1 MNSLPPFDLEIF
13 SRRKDKRNELFL
25 DDLLRVMLY
34 TMFYKT
40 AEWTK
45 GEKIGKAMQEQHDAL
60 EDCDK
65 RKPLFFWDHQPVG
78 NAPYYGAY
86 LQRTYRMMHQA
97 NQIVSELF
105 DQEGGYIPFICE
117 ICKLFGVPPEVLA
130 IQVGTTTESK
140 VAELL
145 QHLRHLSQTFDE
157 WATLLQPE
165 QTLQEM
171 KQYRRLCE
179 FLQRI
184 VTDKTYVLGDE
195 GYEALQS
202 DLSSL
207 GNSIDLATFF
217 STLEGPNTD
226 RYILRWIDSVM
237 LSREMGDAL
246 WIQDW
251 HTKPNHLVEVSD
263 KLQKQ
268 LEKVW
273 TIVLTR
279 ISDLCEKN
287 LFEDSLV
294 FLANVLTHLIRTKYF
309 LEDRELKENLS
320 RALVGMIPNVESPQ
334 SPQDVY
340 AEILARYPETLKM
353 FPRTFTIFRSI
364 LTAPI
369 HVWENLRDVK
379 ALQENPTA
387 TLETLYHDLLQ

>member
-1 MNSLPPFDLEIF
+1 MSSLPPFDSEIF
-13 SRRKDKRNELFL
+13 SRRKGKRNDLCL
-25 DDLLRVMLY
+25 VDLLKVILY
-34 TMFYKT
+34 AMFYKT
-40 AEWTK
+40 AAWTD

-60 EDCDK
+60 ENCDE
-65 RKPLFFWDHQPVG
+65 RKPFFFWHQPVG

-86 LQRTYRMMHQA
+86 LQRTYQMMHQA

-105 DQEGGYIPFICE
+105 DQKRMYLPFICE
-117 ICKLFGVPPEVLA
+117 ICKLLGVPPEVLA

-145 QHLRHLSQTFDE
+145 QYLRHLSRTFDE
-157 WATLLQPE
+157 WATPLQPE
-165 QTLQEM
+165 QTLQKL

-195 GYEALQS
+195 GYDELQS
-202 DLSSL
+202 HLA
-207 GNSIDLATFF
+207 DLATFF
-217 STLEGPNTD
+217 STLEGPNTQK
-226 RYILRWIDSVM
+226 YILIWIQCIM

-246 WIQDW
+246 WIEDS
-251 HTKPNHLVEVSD
+251 HTKPNHLDEVSD

-268 LEKVW
+268 LKKVW
-273 TIVLTR
+273 RIVLTR
-279 ISDLCEKN
+279 ISDKEVS
-287 LFEDSLV
+287 FEDSLV
-294 FLANVLTHLIRTKYF
+294 FLANVLAHLIRTKYF

-334 SPQDVY
+334 DVY
-340 AEILARYPETLKM
+340 AKILAKHPETLKI
-353 FPRTFTIFRSI
+353 FPRTFTKFRSI

-369 HVWENLRDVK
+369 HVWINLRDVK
-379 ALQENPTA
+379 VLQGDPDA